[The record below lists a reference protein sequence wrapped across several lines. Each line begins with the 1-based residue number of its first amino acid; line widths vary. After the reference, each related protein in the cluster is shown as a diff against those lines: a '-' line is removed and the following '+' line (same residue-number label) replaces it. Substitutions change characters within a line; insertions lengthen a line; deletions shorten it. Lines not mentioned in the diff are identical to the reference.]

1 MTPSDHTES
10 RRLNALTELVR
21 DSVQQPNAVE
31 LQHALTKLRT
41 RTHVWPRIAWQ
52 RPVVAAVL
60 VCCLAMAVVGV
71 WFLSEQ
77 STLPKRAVAVD
88 RIEGGQILDG
98 GYLSELGN
106 AGIKLVFNE
115 GSRFELSPGTRGR
128 LSTLTTAGARLAIEH
143 GQAYFRIT
151 ENRGHLWS
159 VEAGPFVVTVRGTYF
174 AVEWDPKDEELEVSL
189 RRGRVAVS
197 GPVVGDEL
205 VLRPGQ
211 TLIVS
216 LPRRESVIKEGGFR
230 GESKRA
236 SGMPLQPAG
245 SASADSQIPVSP
257 RTGMSGAQRLPS
269 LPAPEA
275 SADSAPRS
283 DPSWREAIATGQWD
297 RILVDI
303 DRDGLA
309 SLRSLSSENLLA
321 VADAARYRRRP
332 DLARAALLEHRRRFP
347 NSPRSL
353 DALFLLGRVEEI
365 GQGGKLAIRRYD
377 EYLARA
383 PAGTYAAEALGRR
396 MILTKDVE
404 GSANAARIAEQ
415 YLRRFPNGSY
425 AKAARALQEA
435 R

>member
-1 MTPSDHTES
+1 MTPSEPTES
-10 RRLNALTELVR
+10 RRLNALAELLR
-21 DSVQQPNAVE
+21 DSVQEPNAAE
-31 LQHALTKLRT
+31 LQRGLTRLRA
-41 RTHVWPRIAWQ
+41 RKHFWPRMALR
-52 RPVVAAVL
+52 RPLRAALLVGCLALAVL
-60 VCCLAMAVVGV
+60 GV
-71 WFLSEQ
+71 WFLSVP
-77 STLPKRAVAVD
+77 STLQKPPVAVD
-88 RIEGGQILDG
+88 KIEGGQILDG
-98 GYLSELGN
+98 GYLSEIGN

-128 LSTLTTAGARLAIEH
+128 LSVVTAEGARLALEH
-143 GQAYFRIT
+143 GQAFCRIT
-151 ENRGHLWS
+151 ENLGHQWS
-159 VEAGPFVVTVRGTYF
+159 VEAGPFVVTVRGTDF
-174 AVEWDPKDEELEVSL
+174 EVDWDPKNEELEVSL

-197 GPVVGDEL
+197 GPVVGDAL

-216 LPRRESVIKEGGFR
+216 LPRRESLIKER
-230 GESKRA
+230 HSRTESSRA
-236 SGMPLQPAG
+236 SDKPNEPDGGSPAEAGIAVSPAG
-245 SASADSQIPVSP
+245 VGDAHKLVNTPAS
-257 RTGMSGAQRLPS
+257 
-269 LPAPEA
+269 EA
-275 SADSAPRS
+275 SVRSAPPS
-283 DPSWREAIATGQWD
+283 DPSWRQAIATGQWD
-297 RILVDI
+297 RVLADI

-309 SLRSLSSENLLA
+309 TLRSLSSENLLA

-347 NSPRSL
+347 NSTRSL

-365 GQGGKLAIRRYD
+365 GQGGKLAIQRYD

-404 GSANAARIAEQ
+404 GPASAARIAEQ

-425 AKAARALQEA
+425 AKAARALREA